1 MKQPQGRR
9 LVQGIAA
16 LAAALLGLHA
26 MADGPKAPPFQP
38 PIPHE
43 WTKVQNLETVKG
55 ADGNKHTATCSTLPG
70 TNSEFHFWAK
80 RGKLNNL
87 VVFFEGGGAC
97 WDNLTCTFPV
107 QAGLPPQ
114 VPQFYKPQILP
125 TDDPRTYDG
134 LFNLTDRA
142 NPVKDWSYVYIPYCT
157 GDIHLG
163 SNTKQYF
170 NAGNPALPSTFLIQH
185 RGFDNFMVVLE
196 WIKKNFRD
204 PHKILVTG
212 SSAGAYGAMG
222 NFAWVKEAYPHAHAY
237 AIGDAGQGVTTA
249 AWDAG
254 DPGRDSWNFQLPPWI
269 FDNAAAVPSS
279 EIARGVAEYYRHSKF
294 SQFTTRLDGVQTS
307 FYAVMEQFY
316 GPGGS
321 CPNPSVDWNQQ
332 MLAGLDSTA
341 EARNFRGYLAEGT
354 YHTIMR
360 GPLFYT
366 EQSAGIPFSTW
377 VDGMLKSQ
385 GGSGGRGGLPW
396 ANVACMNCLD
406 PIPCP

>member
-1 MKQPQGRR
+1 VCHGSIAARGWIWTARRTSIRGSRFVAACVSRMSQGAAWRMNGGQTKQEERMKQPQGRR

-170 NAGNPALPSTFLIQH
+170 NAGNPALPSTFLI
-185 RGFDNFMVVLE
+185 
-196 WIKKNFRD
+196 
-204 PHKILVTG
+204 
-212 SSAGAYGAMG
+212 
-222 NFAWVKEAYPHAHAY
+222 
-237 AIGDAGQGVTTA
+237 
-249 AWDAG
+249 
-254 DPGRDSWNFQLPPWI
+254 
-269 FDNAAAVPSS
+269 
-279 EIARGVAEYYRHSKF
+279 
-294 SQFTTRLDGVQTS
+294 
-307 FYAVMEQFY
+307 
-316 GPGGS
+316 
-321 CPNPSVDWNQQ
+321 
-332 MLAGLDSTA
+332 
-341 EARNFRGYLAEGT
+341 
-354 YHTIMR
+354 
-360 GPLFYT
+360 
-366 EQSAGIPFSTW
+366 
-377 VDGMLKSQ
+377 
-385 GGSGGRGGLPW
+385 
-396 ANVACMNCLD
+396 
-406 PIPCP
+406 